1 MRSLPLTFLGAV
13 LLGLFDNYVIGYAPQ
28 SWTWLSQCRPRGAD
42 DLPFRGPASSPPGPA
57 PRHRSPGGRRR
68 SARGQTRSIAR
79 WAAGPW
85 SCWRSWPQCF
95 SPGTLLT
102 TVSTGLVFGIVAL
115 SLVLLTGYAGQVSL
129 CQLTFVGIGSFAMGH
144 IAGGGSWL
152 GVLAA
157 IGVGAA
163 TGVVVALPT
172 LRLRGLYLA
181 LATLAFA
188 QGAVTIFFFPEVDT
202 HRDLKIN
209 DLNFFGLSL
218 QSVPDQTVIYG
229 CLFAIASM
237 LVLAV
242 RRGRLGRRLVGLSDS
257 PAACATVGLD
267 VKLTRLGVFA
277 ASAGLAG
284 LAGALY
290 GGTYVTSINFML
302 FTSLELLLLLVIWG
316 VRSVAGALFAGISLS
331 ALTLL
336 SSNSGLAGQLPFLL
350 TGAGIVMI
358 GWVPNGILGI
368 GWFNRESAV
377 RRAIDARSRWP
388 GRTPAPVG
396 TSADAA

>member
-1 MRSLPLTFLGAV
+1 
-13 LLGLFDNYVIGYAPQ
+13 
-28 SWTWLSQCRPRGAD
+28 
-42 DLPFRGPASSPPGPA
+42 
-57 PRHRSPGGRRR
+57 
-68 SARGQTRSIAR
+68 
-79 WAAGPW
+79 
-85 SCWRSWPQCF
+85 
-95 SPGTLLT
+95 
-102 TVSTGLVFGIVAL
+102 
-115 SLVLLTGYAGQVSL
+115 
-129 CQLTFVGIGSFAMGH
+129 
-144 IAGGGSWL
+144 L

-157 IGVGAA
+157 VGVGAA

-188 QGAVTIFFFPEVDT
+188 QGAVTIFFFPEIDT
-202 HRDLKIN
+202 HQGLKIN

-229 CLFAIASM
+229 CLFAVASL

-290 GGTYVTSINFML
+290 GGVYVTSQDFML
-302 FTSLELLLLLVIWG
+302 FTSLQLLLLLVIWG

-336 SSNSGLAGQLPFLL
+336 SSNSGLAGQLPYLL

-358 GWVPNGILGI
+358 GWIPNGILGI
-368 GWFNRESAV
+368 GWFKRESAV
-377 RRAIDARSRWP
+377 RRAIDATSRTD
-388 GRTPAPVG
+388 RTPAAVG
-396 TSADAA
+396 TSVDAA